1 MGSRNLKDV
10 QSIIDIVSDVEKMEQ
25 QLNWMMERL
34 PLDKLQQTLETLE
47 DIAVRADENQ
57 DIELSKS
64 IFYQIMPE
72 FDKIDAACRN
82 VANVIYNMNPE
93 NVNSKLNDQRLLLES
108 FFPNNMI
115 HIAAD
120 TISNAGDYI
129 LVRSLKQL
137 VEHEVNQSIHWSNV
151 DVRATI
157 TDSFIEAC
165 NHSQGVILGGGGFFL
180 KDTNPNDISGWQWPC
195 SLENL
200 EKIKAPICFGSWL

>member
-57 DIELSKS
+57 DIELLKS

-93 NVNSKLNDQRLLLES
+93 NVNSKLNDQRLLL
-108 FFPNNMI
+108 
-115 HIAAD
+115 
-120 TISNAGDYI
+120 
-129 LVRSLKQL
+129 
-137 VEHEVNQSIHWSNV
+137 
-151 DVRATI
+151 
-157 TDSFIEAC
+157 
-165 NHSQGVILGGGGFFL
+165 
-180 KDTNPNDISGWQWPC
+180 
-195 SLENL
+195 
-200 EKIKAPICFGSWL
+200 